1 MANPLVSSISD
12 LAQAIGA
19 DIKTLT
25 AGQGTLSSLSTT
37 AKGNLVAALNELK
50 AAIDAIV
57 LTSLI
62 SDAAT
67 GTASDTSVTWS
78 AYKIKTQVDGAI
90 AALINAAPATL
101 DTLKELADAL
111 TGQDSTITNLLTAV
125 GNRVRFDAD
134 QTLTADQI
142 AQVWE
147 NIGLG
152 DPAETDF
159 AAAYD
164 EAKE

>member
-1 MANPLVSSISD
+1 MATPLASSVST

-25 AGQGTLSSLSTT
+25 SGQGTLSALSTT
-37 AKGNLVAALNELK
+37 AKGSLVAALNELK
-50 AAIDAIV
+50 TAIDAIV

-67 GTASDTSVTWS
+67 GTTSDTAVTWS
-78 AYKIKTQVDGAI
+78 AYKIKSQVDGAI
-90 AALINAAPATL
+90 AALINSAPAAL

-111 TGQDSTITNLLTAV
+111 GSQDSAITNLLTAV
-125 GNRVRFDAD
+125 GNRVRIDAD
-134 QTLTADQI
+134 QTLTTDQL

-152 DPAETDF
+152 DPTLDLAG
-159 AAAYD
+159 AYNT
-164 EAKE
+164 AKA